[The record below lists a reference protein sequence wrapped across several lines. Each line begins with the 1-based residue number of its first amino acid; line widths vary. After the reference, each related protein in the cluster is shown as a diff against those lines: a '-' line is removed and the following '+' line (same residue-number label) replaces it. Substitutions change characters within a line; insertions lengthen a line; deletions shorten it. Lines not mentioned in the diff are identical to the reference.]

1 MELLDFSKDEIQK
14 RIDLCRERMKESGF
28 SGMLLSAE
36 SNLNYYAD
44 YKTHAPWTTF
54 TRPSFLFMPENGSP
68 LLYVQTFVEPEAR
81 TAAKCCQVKGFQ
93 SLLGPTAK
101 DLHSIMEELGMEN
114 GNIGI
119 ESGFEQRIG
128 FQLNLGW

>member
-68 LLYVQTFVEPEAR
+68 LLYVQTFVEPEATEIPIKLPLQKNSQR
-81 TAAKCCQVKGFQ
+81 QYCVKNILVAA
-93 SLLGPTAK
+93 S
-101 DLHSIMEELGMEN
+101 
-114 GNIGI
+114 
-119 ESGFEQRIG
+119 
-128 FQLNLGW
+128 